1 MRWAYKY
8 AVAPTG
14 DADERDC
21 GSQEDVRG
29 GRGRR
34 IGTRNQAGGKINP
47 ANGLP
52 EALSLTL
59 KWKPVPFPR
68 R

>member
-1 MRWAYKY
+1 MRWAHKY

-14 DADERDC
+14 DADERDS
-21 GSQEDVRG
+21 GSQEGVRG

-34 IGTRNQAGGKINP
+34 IGTRNQAGGKINL

-52 EALSLTL
+52 EALSLTP
-59 KWKPVPFPR
+59 KWEMVPFPR